1 MAAQIDLKNI
11 TVQFG
16 QNKAVNDVSLEINK
30 GDIYG
35 VIGFSGA
42 GKSTLVRTINLLQYP
57 SAGSVEVN
65 GTVLFKDNKL
75 QISKKQLQ
83 EKRRKIGMIFQNF
96 NLLNE
101 ETVIENVAFALQHS
115 RLSDQELE
123 EKSLHLLELV
133 GLKDKAD
140 FYPAQLSGGQQQRVA
155 IARALANDPDILIS
169 DEATSALDPKT
180 TNQILDLLYDLNKK
194 LGLTVV
200 LITHEMDAVKRVANK
215 IAVMEKGKVI
225 EKGELR
231 EVFLHPQ
238 KQLTRQFVGGALQ
251 AQHIL
256 NTYNFDKLAE
266 NAELYQLV
274 YSINDVTKSVVA
286 DLDVSLNTK
295 ASILYG
301 NVEVLSGEP
310 IGTLAILL
318 DLDEL
323 RQKEAIKFLESKNV
337 VVTKLDKGVL
347 TNEGRTR
354 ELSVTGRP
362 ISAASTRPPN
372 REAKTVFII

>member
-194 LGLTVV
+194 LGL
-200 LITHEMDAVKRVANK
+200 
-215 IAVMEKGKVI
+215 
-225 EKGELR
+225 
-231 EVFLHPQ
+231 Q
-238 KQLTRQFVGGALQ
+238 GGADCLCHLDGTKYTCIHAEANALAKCTSMDTDKCAICTQ
-251 AQHIL
+251 APCVTCAALLVNSGVQQVYYMSPYKSEEGLKIL
-256 NTYNFDKLAE
+256 RDAG
-266 NAELYQLV
+266 V
-274 YSINDVTKSVVA
+274 YVQDISN
-286 DLDVSLNTK
+286 
-295 ASILYG
+295 G
-301 NVEVLSGEP
+301 VEVE
-310 IGTLAILL
+310 TW
-318 DLDEL
+318 
-323 RQKEAIKFLESKNV
+323 
-337 VVTKLDKGVL
+337 LDKIIGML
-347 TNEGRTR
+347 DANGFYNLSKQQALGKWNTAATDAIIAAGRARGYDTVITTQSANIFIEWR
-354 ELSVTGRP
+354 CVKNGR
-362 ISAASTRPPN
+362 
-372 REAKTVFII
+372 V